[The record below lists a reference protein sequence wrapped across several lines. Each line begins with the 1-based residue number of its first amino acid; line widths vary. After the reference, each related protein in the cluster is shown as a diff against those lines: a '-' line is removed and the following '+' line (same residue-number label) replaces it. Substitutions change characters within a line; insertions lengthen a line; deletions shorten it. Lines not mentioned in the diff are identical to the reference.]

1 MKKTILLFTVLLT
14 GSCLFAQTE
23 LKLNS
28 IGIVA
33 GANFSKMDFS
43 KGVPPPPTPMPT
55 SYKPGV
61 RIGFYTDMKLLDRL
75 SLRNE
80 YVFSQVQ
87 NEVESTKKRYTLN
100 YVSLPVLAE
109 FRASEKLFLLAGPE
123 LGFLINAKQK
133 TSGTTD
139 NITHDT
145 EERSI
150 GIVGGAGYAI
160 TSHIVVH
167 VRYQL
172 GMNHIGIGQ
181 RSDVTE
187 FKLSQFQVLLQVG
200 F

>member
-1 MKKTILLFTVLLT
+1 MKKNLLLFTAFFAA
-14 GSCLFAQTE
+14 SNLFAQTDFT
-23 LKLNS
+23 LNS
-28 IGIVA
+28 IGLVA

-43 KGVPPPPTPMPT
+43 KGMPPPPTPMPT

-61 RIGFYTDMKLLDRL
+61 RVGFYTDVHLSNWL

-87 NEVESTKKRYTLN
+87 NEVESTKEQYTLN

-109 FRASEKLFLLAGPE
+109 FRASEKLLLLAGPE

-133 TSGTTD
+133 ASGATD

-160 TSHIVVH
+160 ASHIAIH
-167 VRYQL
+167 GRYQL